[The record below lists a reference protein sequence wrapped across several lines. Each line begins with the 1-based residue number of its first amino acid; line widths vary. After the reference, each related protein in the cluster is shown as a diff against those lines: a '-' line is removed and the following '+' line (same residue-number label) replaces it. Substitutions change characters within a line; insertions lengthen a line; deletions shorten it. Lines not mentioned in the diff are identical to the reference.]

1 MNKKNLTK
9 KDLIKELSYKT
20 GFPLVFSKKLIE
32 DLINILI
39 INICKNEL
47 NLKNIGVFKV
57 ISKKERLGRN
67 PITKEEHVIE
77 ARNSLTFKA
86 SKKLLNAINL

>member
-32 DLINILI
+32 DLINIFI
-39 INICKNEL
+39 TNICKKEL

-57 ISKKERLGRN
+57 ISKNKRLGRN
-67 PITKEEHVIE
+67 PKTKEEYIIE

-86 SKKLLNAINL
+86 SKKLLNSINL